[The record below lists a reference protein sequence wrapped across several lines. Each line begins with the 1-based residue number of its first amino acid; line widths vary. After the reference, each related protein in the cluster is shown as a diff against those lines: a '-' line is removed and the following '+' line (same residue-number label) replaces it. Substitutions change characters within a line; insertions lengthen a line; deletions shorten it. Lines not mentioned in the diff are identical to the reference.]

1 MITIGGEQNMK
12 ISSRFSVAV
21 HMLSVLDIGKDLV
34 CTSEVIA
41 SSVNTNPVV
50 IRRVTG
56 MLKKAGLV
64 SVNAGCGGANLLK
77 PVEDI
82 TLLDVYK
89 AVEVVKEGQ
98 LFKIHEDSDP
108 NCKVGSKIHFVLEG
122 VLHRTKTAMEM
133 ELRSVT
139 IADIV
144 EDILKLNRY

>member
-1 MITIGGEQNMK
+1 MN

-21 HMLSVLDIGKDLV
+21 HMLSLLDIGKDLV
-34 CTSEVIA
+34 CTSEIIA
-41 SSVNTNPVV
+41 TSVNTNPVV

-64 SVNAGCGGANLLK
+64 SINTSCGGANLLK
-77 PVEDI
+77 PIEEI

-108 NCKVGSKIHFVLEG
+108 NCAVGSKIHFVLEE
-122 VLHRTKTAMEM
+122 VLHRTETAMER
-133 ELRSVT
+133 ELKNVT

-144 EDILKLNRY
+144 EDILKLNRECKPKNI